1 MSAMDISREL
11 QQYGREVYVRQNRAF
26 HYQDDACVAAFYL
39 LQGKVRPVKF
49 SSGGKCFDLP
59 LLGVGKWFGLAE
71 LMCCGTCLFD
81 AVAAEECHALSFD
94 KRHLELALRN
104 ANTAKEIIQALGN
117 EIILAHRIIAD
128 DDALGKLLSFLLS
141 RRSNAVAGSERS
153 RIRTTQSEIA
163 GALSL
168 TRETIN
174 RQLKELETMGLV
186 AITRGEIA
194 IPDWERLIAFASERR
209 G

>member
-1 MSAMDISREL
+1 MEISLEL
-11 QQYGREVYVRQNRAF
+11 RQCGREVYVRQNRAF
-26 HYQDDACVAAFYL
+26 HYQDDPCAAAFYL
-39 LQGKVRPVKF
+39 LQGRVRPVKF

-59 LLGVGKWFGLAE
+59 LLGKGKWFGLAE
-71 LMCCGTCLFD
+71 LMCGGTCLFD
-81 AVAAEECHALSFD
+81 AVATEECHALSFD

-104 ANTAKEIIQALGN
+104 VETAKEIIQTLSN

-141 RRSNAVAGSERS
+141 RRGNSIAGSERS
-153 RIRTTQSEIA
+153 RIHTTQSEIA
-163 GALSL
+163 GSLSL

-174 RQLKELETMGLV
+174 RQLKELEAMGLV

-194 IPDWERLIAFASERR
+194 IPDWEQLSAFASERR